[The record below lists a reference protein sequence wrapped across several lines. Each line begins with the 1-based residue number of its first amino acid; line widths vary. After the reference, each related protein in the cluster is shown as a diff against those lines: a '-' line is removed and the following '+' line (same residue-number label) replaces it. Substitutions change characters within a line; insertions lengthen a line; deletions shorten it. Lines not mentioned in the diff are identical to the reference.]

1 MQQLLTGQFQSG
13 ATLLSGQGTISIAVS
28 YPSTIVAG
36 NITAQASNNCGVSSV
51 RSTRIKLP
59 ACAPVTTK
67 GNIEQPLIHQGETEF
82 DVQVYPN
89 PTADYFR
96 IKVRSK
102 EKDRINIQV
111 YDLTGRRLSEHN
123 LLPDQTIETGANL
136 KPGAYLVKII
146 QGKQCI
152 VRKVIKQ

>member
-1 MQQLLTGQFQSG
+1 M
-13 ATLLSGQGTISIAVS
+13 
-28 YPSTIVAG
+28 
-36 NITAQASNNCGVSSV
+36 
-51 RSTRIKLP
+51 
-59 ACAPVTTK
+59 
-67 GNIEQPLIHQGETEF
+67 
-82 DVQVYPN
+82 QVYPN

-96 IKVRSK
+96 IKVRSR